1 MKSIGSTYDKLY
13 SGKGP
18 KICKHRRGQLE
29 LRHLRYFIKAAELQN
44 FTRAAEALYVSQP
57 TLSVQIQQ
65 LEEELG
71 AELFSRSGRSI
82 KLTETGQVFLK
93 RAKEAIR
100 SLEIGTQ
107 EVDALNS
114 ILRGHLHLGSMPL
127 YGSRYVSGWICRF
140 NSQYPG
146 VEINYKSLAS
156 EDLEEEVLAGRM
168 DLGFTIVPPQHGEL
182 QYHELF
188 KDEIVCVVSEGHE
201 AADKKKLTVKDLE
214 ALPLVLPSERISA
227 TRLLGNY
234 CEEHGIELGASMRF
248 DDGHALL
255 SVLKGSRFATF
266 LPRGAVQNNDA
277 LVVMSMPPPGI
288 PVSVGLVWTNL
299 SPSTKAFLD
308 LVKTLTKDGLKA

>member
-1 MKSIGSTYDKLY
+1 M
-13 SGKGP
+13 
-18 KICKHRRGQLE
+18 E

-114 ILRGHLHLGSMPL
+114 ILRGHLQLGSMPL

-146 VEINYKSLAS
+146 VEINYKSQAS
-156 EDLEEEVLAGRM
+156 EDLEEEVLSGRM
-168 DLGFTIVPPQHGEL
+168 DLGITIVPPQHSEL
-182 QYHELF
+182 QYQELF
-188 KDEIVCVVSEGHE
+188 KDEIVCVVSKKHD
-201 AADKKKLTVKDLE
+201 AAKKKSLSLEDLE

-227 TRLLGNY
+227 TRMLGKY
-234 CEEHGIELGASMRF
+234 CEGHDIELGASMRF

-255 SVLKGSRFATF
+255 ALLTGGRFATF
-266 LPRGAVQNNDA
+266 LPREAVQNNAD
-277 LVVMSMPPPGI
+277 LVVLTLPPPGI
-288 PVSVGLVWTNL
+288 SISMGLIWTNL
-299 SPSTKAFLD
+299 SPSSRAFLE
-308 LVKTLTKDGLKA
+308 LVIELTKDGLSE